1 MEITADMFISGG
13 LTFAAAIGFGVCF
26 NIRGANLFAASFG
39 AFICAF
45 IEAVM
50 TEAGFSEV
58 FVCFIASTAVTVYSE
73 ILAKRLRCPVPMFL
87 IISIIPLVPGSYI
100 YYAMMSCINGD
111 IADFGKRSVYTF
123 EIAGAIALGIFLVT
137 FAIKLM
143 KSFKK
148 IPVKKNR

>member
-1 MEITADMFISGG
+1 MEITGEMFISGV
-13 LTFAAAIGFGVCF
+13 LTFAAAIGYGICF

-45 IEAVM
+45 IEAIM

-87 IISIIPLVPGSYI
+87 IVSIIPLVPGSYI

-111 IADFGKRSVYTF
+111 LTDFGKRSMYTF

-137 FAIKLM
+137 FAIKLI
-143 KSFKK
+143 KSIKK

>member
-1 MEITADMFISGG
+1 MDITSDMLISGG
-13 LTFAAAIGFGVCF
+13 LTFAAAIGFGICF

-39 AFICAF
+39 AFVCAF

-87 IISIIPLVPGSYI
+87 IVSIIPLVPGSYI
-100 YYAMMSCINGD
+100 YYAMLSCINGD
-111 IADFGKRSVYTF
+111 IADFGKRSMYTF

-148 IPVKKNR
+148 APVKKSR